1 MLVTELK
8 MPMLFQRFNDTWQE
22 RDQAFGT
29 NAVERLPDQHQRLF
43 NLRSIVSAKRYR
55 SNKNLLDMIEQPSGI
70 FVCVPIDAHKLF
82 QNLLLLRRR
91 CTVIGRR
98 NLPEQDSPGSC
109 PQSVSH
115 VFLLN
120 LPANQRSHASERE

>member
-1 MLVTELK
+1 
-8 MPMLFQRFNDTWQE
+8 MPFLFQGFENIWQE
-22 RDQAFGT
+22 GDEAFGT
-29 NAVERLPDQHQRLF
+29 NAVQRLPNQHQRLF
-43 NLRSIVSAKRYR
+43 NLRSIMSAKRYR

-70 FVCVPIDAHKLF
+70 FVCVPSDAHKLF

-98 NLPEQDSPGSC
+98 NLPEQDSPSLC
-109 PQSVSH
+109 PQSVSY

-120 LPANQRSHASERE
+120 LPANQRSLHCLTKF